1 MREIEVHAKH
11 SLSEAD
17 ASELQKLTAGG
28 LVSQALA
35 SGEVNSI
42 REALRKKNLAVPV
55 DRALRHM
62 QICLRNVRGSEA
74 ERDTIMYKFAA
85 IRIWSGCSSLFFI
98 LNPHDIRSP
107 LTVLLLQSD
116 FQFEKS
122 FSLDV
127 SDEEVAQYNVRVLG
141 TASTPFT

>member
-1 MREIEVHAKH
+1 MT
-11 SLSEAD
+11 

-74 ERDTIMYKFAA
+74 ERDLIMYKFAA
-85 IRIWSGCSSLFFI
+85 IRVWSGCSSLFFTLELKSCSAFCATVARNYMESIFLSKSI
-98 LNPHDIRSP
+98 L
-107 LTVLLLQSD
+107 
-116 FQFEKS
+116 
-122 FSLDV
+122 
-127 SDEEVAQYNVRVLG
+127 
-141 TASTPFT
+141 